1 MNQIKKLPMSTLSTP
16 HRVISYLVIL
26 VGYFFYC
33 YNFSII
39 DFVRPYLRDSYNLSL
54 TQTALFYSAQS
65 VGALIGAIFTA
76 QFAEQ
81 FGRKRVLIFITL
93 LNGLATIANMSFID
107 FNMWMILRF
116 IIGISL
122 GGYFTA
128 AVGIIAGM
136 FTQKWRVLATGVASA
151 TFSVALIVMGI
162 LGAFI
167 AKDSNWELLMWI
179 GGIPPVITG
188 ILMIFVVPDDRKYI
202 PYGQT
207 EAISEEEKTG
217 IVRKGTWKEM
227 FSNGYAKYTLLCI
240 FLAAFNVLAYQFF
253 GGFVTTYLKDVRMF
267 DPTIIGILF
276 SAQSTGG
283 LIGNYVWSF
292 IGNTWGRILNLIGF
306 VMAGIILVLY
316 FIVPSDPTLIG
327 ILAFVYGFSLGS
339 SAIWGGYFTE
349 IFPEHLRSMGA
360 SLFHASRILSF
371 FAPVIVAV
379 IAEKTNL
386 VTGMALAPA
395 VWMLAAIV
403 WFFLPETLT
412 KGILYKGY
420 IPTIDGPTFNKIN
433 K

>member
-179 GGIPPVITG
+179 GGIPP
-188 ILMIFVVPDDRKYI
+188 DRK
-202 PYGQT
+202 
-207 EAISEEEKTG
+207 S
-217 IVRKGTWKEM
+217 V
-227 FSNGYAKYTLLCI
+227 
-240 FLAAFNVLAYQFF
+240 V
-253 GGFVTTYLKDVRMF
+253 
-267 DPTIIGILF
+267 
-276 SAQSTGG
+276 
-283 LIGNYVWSF
+283 
-292 IGNTWGRILNLIGF
+292 
-306 VMAGIILVLY
+306 
-316 FIVPSDPTLIG
+316 
-327 ILAFVYGFSLGS
+327 
-339 SAIWGGYFTE
+339 
-349 IFPEHLRSMGA
+349 
-360 SLFHASRILSF
+360 
-371 FAPVIVAV
+371 
-379 IAEKTNL
+379 
-386 VTGMALAPA
+386 
-395 VWMLAAIV
+395 
-403 WFFLPETLT
+403 
-412 KGILYKGY
+412 
-420 IPTIDGPTFNKIN
+420 
-433 K
+433 